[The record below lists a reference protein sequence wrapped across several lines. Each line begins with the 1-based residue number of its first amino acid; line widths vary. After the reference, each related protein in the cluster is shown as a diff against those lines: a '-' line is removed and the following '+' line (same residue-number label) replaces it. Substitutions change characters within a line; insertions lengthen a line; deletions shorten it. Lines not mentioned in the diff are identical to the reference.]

1 MNKTEIVILDSMGD
15 FVKGFSAYAD
25 ANNRHNISMAGFWEK
40 DRCLEYLES
49 HKADVLLI
57 SEEFSND
64 FKQQINCKTQITL
77 DEEIGKGGIYKYQ
90 PADEIIREIFAIYEI
105 QVQKISSGRKSRL
118 IAVYSPCK
126 SYYQTPFA
134 LTAAASLS
142 ANNQVLY
149 LNFCENAGFETIFQ
163 RNYERDLSDL
173 IYMSEHHE
181 DNLSALIPAVSYAA
195 EGFTYVPP
203 TRNSADVFSLS
214 KSEWLR
220 FIKGIK
226 FTSGFEVV
234 VLDIESMIPGFYE
247 ILNECEEI
255 YAPYT
260 LNYYNKARISH
271 FENVINCGEYGDLA
285 ERIRQVNIPTLEGVF
300 QSTDMLSAW
309 QWGEIGEYVRDILR
323 RERSYER

>member
-15 FVKGFSAYAD
+15 FVKGFSAYVNQ
-25 ANNRHNISMAGFWEK
+25 NNRHNISVAGFWEINK
-40 DRCLEYLES
+40 CQEYLES
-49 HKADVLLI
+49 HKTDVLLI
-57 SEEFSND
+57 SEEFAND
-64 FKQQINCKTQITL
+64 FKTQVNCKTLITL
-77 DEEIGKGGIYKYQ
+77 DEENGKGGIYKYQ

-105 QVQKISSGRKSRL
+105 QVQKIGSGRKSRL

-149 LNFCENAGFETIFQ
+149 LNFCENAGFETLFQ
-163 RNYERDLSDL
+163 RDYERDLSDL

-181 DNLSALIPAVSYAA
+181 GNLSALIPAVSYTA

-203 TRNSADVFSLS
+203 VRNSADIFALD
-214 KSEWLR
+214 KSEWVR
-220 FIKGIK
+220 FINGIK
-226 FTSGFEVV
+226 FTSGFDIVI
-234 VLDIESMIPGFYE
+234 LDIESMLPGFYE
-247 ILNECEEI
+247 ILNACEQI

-260 LNYYNKARISH
+260 LNYYNKARLTQ
-271 FENVINCGEYGDLA
+271 FENLLACGEYEDL
-285 ERIRQVNIPTLEGVF
+285 EKRLRLVNIPTLDGVF

-309 QWGEIGEYVRDILR
+309 QWGEIGEYVRDVLR
-323 RERSYER
+323 REHSNER